1 MEKEKKVTTKKTSS
15 KTKNTKKEVK
25 TVKNKKDTKPASKTS
40 TKAIKK
46 EVEKAPVKNEVK
58 LEVKEIKK
66 EEKKKKES
74 VIKRFKTWFQNLPTK
89 NVIVVCTLII
99 AILLIVL
106 IGISYR
112 NTKLKNGKEIVAKVD
127 GKTITADDLYSTLK
141 ESYGSTEVINA
152 IDDYLINKEVK
163 TTDEMR
169 TAAQSTVDT
178 YKSNYGD
185 QWESFL
191 SYYGAKDEAEFK
203 EIVIKQS
210 KLSTITE
217 DYIKETLTEKEMK
230 AYYETDIYGDIKAS
244 HILIAVN
251 LEDDAT
257 EDEKTKAFED
267 AKKKAEEIIAKLNKG
282 EKFADLA
289 KKYSEDEGT
298 KENGGDLGYFNTGQM
313 VKEFEE
319 AAYKLKTNK
328 YTTSPVKTTYGYHVI
343 LKTDQKDKPSYE
355 DAKDTIIEKI
365 TEEKVAEDTTIYY
378 KALVN
383 LRKKYNLK
391 IKDKTVK
398 KAYNK
403 EVEENTKVQ
412 D

>member
-1 MEKEKKVTTKKTSS
+1 MEKDKKVTTKKTSS
-15 KTKNTKKEVK
+15 KEKNTKKEVK
-25 TVKNKKDTKPASKTS
+25 EVKNKKV
-40 TKAIKK
+40 IKK
-46 EVEKAPVKNEVK
+46 ADSKQAKKEMKKTEIKMAKKPEIK
-58 LEVKEIKK
+58 EVKEVKKKVNIIKK
-66 EEKKKKES
+66 
-74 VIKRFKTWFQNLPTK
+74 FKNWFQNLPVK
-89 NVIVVCTLII
+89 NVIVVCTLILAVLI
-99 AILLIVL
+99 IVL

-127 GKTITADDLYSTLK
+127 GKTITADDLYSSLK
-141 ESYGSTEVINA
+141 ETYGSAEVINS
-152 IDDYLINKEVK
+152 IDNYLINKEVK

-169 TAAQSTVDT
+169 TAAQSTIET

-191 SYYGAKDEAEFK
+191 SYYGAKDEKDFK

-217 DYIKETLTEKEMK
+217 EYIKETLTEKEMK

-244 HILIAVN
+244 HILFAVN
-251 LEDDAT
+251 LKDDAT
-257 EDEKTKAFED
+257 EDEKTKAFD
-267 AKKKAEEIIAKLNKG
+267 AAKKKAEEIITKLNKG
-282 EKFADLA
+282 EKFSELA

-328 YTTSPVKTTYGYHVI
+328 YTTTPVKTTYGYHVI
-343 LKTDQKDKPSYE
+343 LKTDQKDKPSYK
-355 DAKDTIIEKI
+355 DAKDTIIEKM
-365 TEEKVAEDTTIYY
+365 TEEKISEDTTIYY
-378 KALVN
+378 KALVD
-383 LRKKYNLK
+383 LREKYNLK

-403 EVEENTKVQ
+403 EVEENTKSK
-412 D
+412 

>member
-1 MEKEKKVTTKKTSS
+1 MAKEKKVTTKKTS
-15 KTKNTKKEVK
+15 TKVKETKKEVK
-25 TVKNKKDTKPASKTS
+25 EVKNKKETKKATTKPV
-40 TKAIKK
+40 KK
-46 EVEKAPVKNEVK
+46 EVKKVEVK
-58 LEVKEIKK
+58 TVKKPEVKEIKK

-74 VIKRFKTWFQNLPTK
+74 IIIRFKNWFQNLPVK
-89 NVIVVCTLII
+89 NVIIACTLVI
-99 AILLIVL
+99 AILLVIL
-106 IGISYR
+106 IGVSYR

-127 GKTITADDLYSTLK
+127 GKTITADDLYSSLK
-141 ESYGSTEVINA
+141 ETYGSTEVINA

-169 TAAQSTVDT
+169 KAAQSTVDT

-191 SYYGAKDEAEFK
+191 SYYGAKDEAAFK
-203 EIVIKQS
+203 DIVIKQS

-257 EDEKTKAFED
+257 EDEETKAYD
-267 AKKKAEEIIAKLNKG
+267 AAKKKAEEIIAKLNKG
-282 EKFADLA
+282 EKFSDLA

-328 YTTSPVKTTYGYHVI
+328 YTTTPVKTTYGYHII
-343 LKTDQKDKPSYE
+343 LKTDQKDKPSYK

-383 LRKKYNLK
+383 LREKYNLK
-391 IKDKTVK
+391 IKDKAVK

-403 EVEENTKVQ
+403 EVETNTKSEQ
-412 D
+412 

>member
-15 KTKNTKKEVK
+15 KSKNVKKEVK
-25 TVKNKKDTKPASKTS
+25 AVKNKKDVKSATKT
-40 TKAIKK
+40 IKK
-46 EVEKAPVKNEVK
+46 EAKKAPVKTIEKV
-58 LEVKEIKK
+58 EVKEIKK
-66 EEKKKKES
+66 DEKKKKES
-74 VIKRFKTWFQNLPTK
+74 VIIRFKKWFQNLPTK
-89 NVIVVCTLII
+89 NVIIACTLIL
-99 AILLIVL
+99 AVLLIVL
-106 IGISYR
+106 IGVSYR
-112 NTKLKNGKEIVAKVD
+112 NTKLKNGKEIVAKVN
-127 GKTITADDLYSTLK
+127 GKTITADDLYSSLK
-141 ESYGSTEVINA
+141 ETYGSTEVINS
-152 IDDYLINKEVK
+152 IDEYLINKEVK
-163 TTDEMR
+163 TTDEMIK
-169 TAAQSTVDT
+169 AAQSTVDT

-191 SYYGAKDEAEFK
+191 SYYGAKDEKQFK

-251 LEDDAT
+251 LEEDAT
-257 EDEKTKAFED
+257 EDEEKKAFD
-267 AKKKAEEIIAKLNKG
+267 AAKKKAEEIIAKLNKG

-343 LKTDQKDKPSYE
+343 LKTDQKDKPSYK

-383 LRKKYNLK
+383 LREKYNLK
-391 IKDKTVK
+391 IKDKTIK

-403 EVEENTKVQ
+403 EVKENTKVEK
-412 D
+412 